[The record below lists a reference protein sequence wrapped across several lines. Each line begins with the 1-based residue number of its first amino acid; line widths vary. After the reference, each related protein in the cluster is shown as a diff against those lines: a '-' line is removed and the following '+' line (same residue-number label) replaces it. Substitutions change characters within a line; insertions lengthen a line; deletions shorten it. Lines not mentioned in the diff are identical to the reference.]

1 MKITHEY
8 INIRQRSR
16 QTLSFFC
23 IKLWQP
29 RRVPTENLSG

>member
-16 QTLSFFC
+16 QTLVFFS
-23 IKLWQP
+23 IKLWQT
-29 RRVPTENLSG
+29 RRVPTENLLG